1 MTLTDARP
9 PTSGGPAAE
18 HGERQALLARLARF
32 SGRRR
37 RLVMLVWVA
46 VIVLAA
52 PLALSLTSALSGAG
66 WEVQGSTAQK
76 VRDELRRDFPQAGAE
91 AAIVAYHQDAPD
103 RRGPGGPAHPARLPA
118 GRPGSGLGRRSARRC
133 RLTPV

>member
-9 PTSGGPAAE
+9 PTSGGPDAG
-18 HGERQALLARLARF
+18 HGERETLLARLARF

-52 PLALSLTSALSGAG
+52 P
-66 WEVQGSTAQK
+66 W
-76 VRDELRRDFPQAGAE
+76 
-91 AAIVAYHQDAPD
+91 
-103 RRGPGGPAHPARLPA
+103 
-118 GRPGSGLGRRSARRC
+118 RSA
-133 RLTPV
+133 